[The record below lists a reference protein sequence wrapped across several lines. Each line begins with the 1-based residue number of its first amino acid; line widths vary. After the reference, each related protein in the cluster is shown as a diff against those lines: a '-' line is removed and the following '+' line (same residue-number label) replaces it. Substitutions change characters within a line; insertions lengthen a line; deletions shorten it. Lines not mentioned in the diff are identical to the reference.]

1 MNEKYGKGQTGQKQC
16 PICDKGL
23 DRKANKCWSYIWLKC
38 LTTHFERKWHSQKR
52 TRFPIMVKAFQ
63 RHSWLPNVA
72 WPHIA
77 LYGHSQS
84 LGYQQTF
91 PYMGITMRGNHCET
105 RDLRRSHQQCW
116 IIAQCFLPTVKYIL
130 GQAVCWPY
138 ISQTE
143 ELLPGRQANKL
154 KMDSLKSATL
164 TKADGS
170 TVDAATALQQK
181 VLIIEIKALAAFLTH
196 LWKLSWLLRMSLI

>member
-1 MNEKYGKGQTGQKQC
+1 M
-16 PICDKGL
+16 
-23 DRKANKCWSYIWLKC
+23 
-38 LTTHFERKWHSQKR
+38 
-52 TRFPIMVKAFQ
+52 
-63 RHSWLPNVA
+63 
-72 WPHIA
+72 
-77 LYGHSQS
+77 
-84 LGYQQTF
+84 
-91 PYMGITMRGNHCET
+91 
-105 RDLRRSHQQCW
+105 
-116 IIAQCFLPTVKYIL
+116 

-170 TVDAATALQQK
+170 TVDAGTALEQK

-196 LWKLSWLLRMSLI
+196 L